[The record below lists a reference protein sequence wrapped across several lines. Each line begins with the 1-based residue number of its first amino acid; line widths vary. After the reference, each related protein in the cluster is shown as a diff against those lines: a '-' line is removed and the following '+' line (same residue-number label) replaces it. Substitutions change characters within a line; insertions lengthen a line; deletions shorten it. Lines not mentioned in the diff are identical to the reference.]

1 MPLAVTGAN
10 GLFGRA
16 LVSVIRNTGPVYGM
30 TRQDADLTRI
40 EEVRRAL
47 CALRPSAVIHAAA
60 IADPDLCEEEPE
72 RAFETNVVATR
83 NLVEVAQELGISVA
97 YISTD
102 AVFDGALERP
112 LTETDPTHPIS
123 VYGKTKLLAESAVGA
138 MDRSWI
144 FRVSVLFGPG
154 KENFVEKGLRLLRMG
169 QTYTVAAD
177 QIGSATY
184 TVDAAAKILEVMT
197 SGHSG
202 LFHLSNS
209 GSCSRW
215 ELTRQAA
222 IFAGLPVQSIIGKPL
237 KEMAR
242 RGPRPKYAVMEMKA
256 LRDIGIVAPRPW
268 KIALSEYL
276 IASRAISHVS
286 TGQQRKHL
294 DEGSIP
300 Q

>member
-1 MPLAVTGAN
+1 MYA
-10 GLFGRA
+10 
-16 LVSVIRNTGPVYGM
+16 M
-30 TRQDADLTRI
+30 TRHDADLTLI

-47 CALRPSAVIHAAA
+47 SALRPGAVIHTAA
-60 IADPDLCEEEPE
+60 IADPDLCEQEPE
-72 RAFETNVVATR
+72 RAFEVNVVATR
-83 NLVEVAQELGISVA
+83 NLVQVAQELGISVA

-102 AVFDGALERP
+102 AVFDGTLQRP
-112 LTETDPTHPIS
+112 LTETDSTHPIS
-123 VYGKTKLLAESAVGA
+123 VYGKTKLLAESAVAA

-169 QTYTVAAD
+169 QTYRVAAD

-215 ELTRQAA
+215 ELARQAA
-222 IFAGLPVQSIIGKPL
+222 IFAGLPAERIIGGSL
-237 KEMAR
+237 QEMGR
-242 RGPRPKYAVMEMKA
+242 TGPRPKYAVMEMKA
-256 LRDIGIVAPRPW
+256 LRDIGIAAPRPW

-276 IASRAISHVS
+276 VSASRAVS
-286 TGQQRKHL
+286 LVPAARH
-294 DEGSIP
+294 
-300 Q
+300 

>member
-10 GLFGRA
+10 GRFGRA

-30 TRQDADLTRI
+30 TRQHADLTRI
-40 EEVRRAL
+40 EDVRRAL
-47 CALRPSAVIHAAA
+47 YDLRPSAVIHAAA

-72 RAFETNVVATR
+72 HAFEVNVVATR
-83 NLVEVAQELGISVA
+83 NLVQVAQELGISVA

-102 AVFDGALERP
+102 AVFDGSLERP
-112 LTETDPTHPIS
+112 LTETDLTHPLS
-123 VYGKTKLLAESAVGA
+123 VYGKTKLLAERAVAA
-138 MDRSWI
+138 MDRYWI

-154 KENFVEKGLRLLRMG
+154 KENFVEKGLQLLRRG

-184 TVDAAAKILEVMT
+184 TVDAAAKIVEVMT

-215 ELTRQAA
+215 ELARQAA
-222 IFAGLPVQSIIGKPL
+222 IFAGLPEQRIIGKPL
-237 KEMAR
+237 QEMGR
-242 RGPRPKYAVMEMKA
+242 TGPRPKYAVMEMKA
-256 LRDIGIVAPRPW
+256 LRDIGIPAPRPW
-268 KIALSEYL
+268 KIALTEYL
-276 IASRAISHVS
+276 ISASRAISHAS
-286 TGQQRKHL
+286 TAQ
-294 DEGSIP
+294 S
-300 Q
+300 